1 MGLSEENRRDVVN
14 YRIERAYT
22 ALDQA
27 KKNLEIKCLEV
38 TANRL
43 YYAAYYA
50 ASALLIAY
58 GIQTKSHEGNISQ
71 FGQKFV
77 LTGIV
82 SSNMGRFYNQLFQM
96 RLTGDYGDTFGLTE
110 EDVVPKI
117 KPTED
122 FINQVTSLAKEKLSI
137 DQNISPTPP
146 P

>member
-82 SSNMGRFYNQLFQM
+82 SSNLGRFYNQLFQM

-117 KPTED
+117 QPTED
-122 FINQVTSLAKEKLSI
+122 FINQVTALAKEKISI
-137 DQNISPTPP
+137 V
-146 P
+146 

>member
-1 MGLSEENRRDVVN
+1 MLSDENRHAVVE

-58 GIQTKSHEGNISQ
+58 GIRTKSHEGNIGQ
-71 FGQKFV
+71 FGQQFV
-77 LTGIV
+77 LTGKL
-82 SSNMGRFYNQLFQM
+82 SKDLGKLYNQLFQM
-96 RLTGDYGDTFGLTE
+96 RLTGDYGDTFGLSE
-110 EDVVPKI
+110 DDVVPKI

-122 FINQVTSLAKEKLSI
+122 FIRQVTAMARQKLAE
-137 DQNISPTPP
+137 
-146 P
+146 

>member
-1 MGLSEENRRDVVN
+1 MR
-14 YRIERAYT
+14 
-22 ALDQA
+22 
-27 KKNLEIKCLEV
+27 
-38 TANRL
+38 NRL

-71 FGQKFV
+71 FGQQFV

-82 SSNMGRFYNQLFQM
+82 SRDMGRFYNQLFQM

-110 EDVVPKI
+110 DDVIPKI

-122 FINQVTSLAKEKLSI
+122 FIVQLANLARQKLEA
-137 DQNISPTPP
+137 DKK
-146 P
+146 

>member
-1 MGLSEENRRDVVN
+1 MLSDENRHAVVE

-58 GIQTKSHEGNISQ
+58 GIRTKSHEGNIGQ
-71 FGQKFV
+71 FGQQFV
-77 LTGIV
+77 LTGKL
-82 SSNMGRFYNQLFQM
+82 SKDLGKLYNQLFQM
-96 RLTGDYGDTFGLTE
+96 RLTGDYGDTFGLSE

-117 KPTED
+117 EPTED
-122 FINQVTSLAKEKLSI
+122 FIKQVTAMARQKLAE
-137 DQNISPTPP
+137 
-146 P
+146 

>member
-1 MGLSEENRRDVVN
+1 MGLSEENRNDVVN
-14 YRIERAYT
+14 YRIERAFT

-27 KKNLEIKCLEV
+27 TKNVEINCLEV

-71 FGQKFV
+71 FGQQFV

-82 SSNMGRFYNQLFQM
+82 SRDMGILNNIQ
-96 RLTGDYGDTFGLTE
+96 TE
-110 EDVVPKI
+110 RND
-117 KPTED
+117 
-122 FINQVTSLAKEKLSI
+122 EK
-137 DQNISPTPP
+137 D
-146 P
+146 

>member
-1 MGLSEENRRDVVN
+1 MLSDENRHAVVE

-58 GIQTKSHEGNISQ
+58 GIRTKSHEGNIAQ
-71 FGQKFV
+71 FGQQFV
-77 LTGIV
+77 LTGKL
-82 SSNMGRFYNQLFQM
+82 SKDLGKLYNQLFQM
-96 RLTGDYGDTFGLTE
+96 RLTGDYGDSFGLSE

-117 KPTED
+117 EPTED
-122 FINQVTSLAKEKLSI
+122 FIKQVTAMARQKLAE
-137 DQNISPTPP
+137 
-146 P
+146 